1 MRTVY
6 ILRRIEKDG
15 YSYLCN
21 DLNFI
26 KQNFNNFASTFK
38 VENLKE
44 FISEQEAEDFLRKHT
59 AKLGVVEIIKV
70 YCR

>member
-6 ILRRIEKDG
+6 ILRRIENDG

-21 DLNFI
+21 GLSFI
-26 KQNFNNFASTFK
+26 KQKFNIASTFK
-38 VENLKE
+38 MENLKE
-44 FISEQEAEDFLRKHT
+44 FMSEQEAEDFLKKHT
-59 AKLGVVEIIKV
+59 AMLGVVEIIKV